1 MFKKFIS
8 AIAMMA
14 IMALLIPVSVFANSF
29 SVLKNNVEDDFITL
43 GEFAYYLVRV
53 GGPLEYDSN
62 NCALYLEDLNIDFN
76 HKYARYMCMLGQN
89 GVIVPAGESKK
100 SYFAD
105 VDGDDDWKFKITA
118 KNVID
123 NDVEDVAI
131 IGVDVEKDDASSK
144 KSNITNDFTTPVV
157 IDEDDDGNLIV
168 EIYFSFE
175 KDDADL
181 EVWIYEGPF
190 TSGFEIIKLID
201 MPKGSFG
208 SDSWITWNITMMED
222 YYSDQF
228 DEGIYFYKIISET
241 NEGYKDTETGMF
253 AIGDVA
259 SSTASTQNSECDS
272 YTGTGYIDEECVA
285 IELAEPEITNVF
297 LSKDSIDTD
306 IGEFTTLA
314 FTLSEESMV
323 TVELYNGNSKEF
335 TLIDEEILSK
345 DDWHT
350 VEWNGLIK
358 YVPDKNSLVDMAIN
372 RVQAVKFIYD
382 FFEIDFYK
390 KLFISWNLFKDVP
403 EEVWYA
409 HYVNCLAAYNF
420 FEYDD
425 EVEFGGNFEPFKYM
439 TKKTAYK
446 WFKALGNLP
455 LE

>member
-100 SYFAD
+100 S
-105 VDGDDDWKFKITA
+105 
-118 KNVID
+118 
-123 NDVEDVAI
+123 
-131 IGVDVEKDDASSK
+131 
-144 KSNITNDFTTPVV
+144 
-157 IDEDDDGNLIV
+157 
-168 EIYFSFE
+168 
-175 KDDADL
+175 
-181 EVWIYEGPF
+181 
-190 TSGFEIIKLID
+190 
-201 MPKGSFG
+201 
-208 SDSWITWNITMMED
+208 
-222 YYSDQF
+222 
-228 DEGIYFYKIISET
+228 
-241 NEGYKDTETGMF
+241 
-253 AIGDVA
+253 
-259 SSTASTQNSECDS
+259 
-272 YTGTGYIDEECVA
+272 
-285 IELAEPEITNVF
+285 
-297 LSKDSIDTD
+297 
-306 IGEFTTLA
+306 
-314 FTLSEESMV
+314 
-323 TVELYNGNSKEF
+323 
-335 TLIDEEILSK
+335 
-345 DDWHT
+345 
-350 VEWNGLIK
+350 
-358 YVPDKNSLVDMAIN
+358 LVDMAIN